1 MIEMTCPSGDPSSD
15 FWAVR
20 EELRM
25 YNPAYCEKPYI
36 VALNKMDLP
45 DARELEEE
53 VRSEVQ
59 NMAAS
64 LKVQYFR
71 IRPCPQM

>member
-1 MIEMTCPSGDPSSD
+1 MSFIFNTEDPGSD

-25 YNPAYCEKPYI
+25 YNPAYCDKPYL

-45 DARELEEE
+45 DAHQLEEE

-59 NMAAS
+59 QIAS
-64 LKVQYFR
+64 KLKVG
-71 IRPCPQM
+71 PHSV